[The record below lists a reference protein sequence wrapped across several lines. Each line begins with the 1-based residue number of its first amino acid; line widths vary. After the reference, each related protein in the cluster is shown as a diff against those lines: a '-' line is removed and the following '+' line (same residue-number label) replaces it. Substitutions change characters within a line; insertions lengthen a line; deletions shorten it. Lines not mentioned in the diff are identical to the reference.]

1 MPNINL
7 QNEALHDLIG
17 EIPKGILAWGIIG
30 IFSVVALLLGMTW
43 FISYPDLV
51 SEKIL
56 ISSVP
61 PPARIY
67 APEGTKISHFF
78 VKNGQQVTTGEYLA
92 VIENSANTQKV
103 LQLETLLKQWETN
116 QQFSV
121 AYFPMLSG
129 LGELES
135 SYFIFVEN
143 LRKWAHYQEKMGSE
157 TLFLDNTQAQIGQTQ
172 NLSSHIYAER
182 ALLEQ
187 ELALL
192 KKQWETQVALQK
204 DGIVSRKDV
213 EQAEAL
219 YLQKQKELS
228 RQLSEITRNDITIQA
243 YTQNINDRQQK
254 YVSEKQLL
262 ESEIIISYK
271 QLTTN
276 LAAWKQKYIV
286 LSPATGQAYL
296 LGVWYEQQYAHSGKE
311 IMSILPDAHH
321 FLGKIK
327 LPAAKAGKVRINQ
340 AVQIRFDSYDYQKYG
355 SVLGKIAAISPIP
368 NEEKDSYF
376 LIDVSLPDSLHTNYA
391 YNISPQ
397 AEMTG
402 EAQIITAEK
411 RLIDRFL
418 QLMPDR

>member
-1 MPNINL
+1 MKALQHKGGLIIPWSKINWNWGINQSSCHFLNGSEYTFYHLENGSYGYKNMPNINL

-92 VIENSANTQKV
+92 VIENAANTQKV

-121 AYFPMLSG
+121 SYFPMLSG

-143 LRKWAHYQEKMGSE
+143 LRKWAHYQEKMGAE

-192 KKQWETQVALQK
+192 KKQWETQ
-204 DGIVSRKDV
+204 S
-213 EQAEAL
+213 
-219 YLQKQKELS
+219 
-228 RQLSEITRNDITIQA
+228 RNDRRSADYHRRKTPH
-243 YTQNINDRQQK
+243 RQ
-254 YVSEKQLL
+254 VF
-262 ESEIIISYK
+262 
-271 QLTTN
+271 
-276 LAAWKQKYIV
+276 AA
-286 LSPATGQAYL
+286 
-296 LGVWYEQQYAHSGKE
+296 
-311 IMSILPDAHH
+311 DA
-321 FLGKIK
+321 
-327 LPAAKAGKVRINQ
+327 R
-340 AVQIRFDSYDYQKYG
+340 
-355 SVLGKIAAISPIP
+355 
-368 NEEKDSYF
+368 
-376 LIDVSLPDSLHTNYA
+376 
-391 YNISPQ
+391 
-397 AEMTG
+397 
-402 EAQIITAEK
+402 
-411 RLIDRFL
+411 
-418 QLMPDR
+418 